1 MLRLF
6 VISFALLLL
15 FNSACSPQQGPQ
27 RVVQLAPSSILQAQF
42 GPCDCIAVATLQQL
56 ALYNSAG
63 ELQSLLN
70 LPEASPYWQFAWL
83 NPDQLVIT
91 NDKELYHWQ
100 PSVEALV
107 GPWQA
112 PSRIRRVAADA
123 GWVALE
129 LSNQRLQTFA
139 FSANG
144 LEFEQIHRLEGTLAS
159 LAISSNSGLVAA
171 SQNGALQFW
180 RWPQQG
186 AFSNEPEW
194 QVNQLEPPVTRAL
207 NLHDEHLW
215 LIAQTEGD
223 HFARGSGQQLV
234 KIDIANGT
242 QLHRERIDLNGQAAS
257 LLLSAD
263 YGWVGSSENCI
274 QGFLVNEQPLGV
286 SAPYCYP
293 KPQRF
298 GRQSGQVVALKATND
313 QLLAIT
319 TSGYLQ
325 IWQKRV
331 IVSSLYGSKH

>member
-15 FNSACSPQQGPQ
+15 FNSACSPERGPQ
-27 RVVQLAPSSILQAQF
+27 SVVQVAPGSISHAQF

-56 ALYNSAG
+56 ALYNTAG

-70 LPEASPYWQFAWL
+70 LPEPSPYWQFAWL
-83 NPDQLVIT
+83 NSGQLVIT
-91 NDKELYHWQ
+91 NDKELYYWQ

-123 GWVALE
+123 GWVVLE

-139 FSANG
+139 LNAQG
-144 LEFEQIHRLEGTLAS
+144 PEFEQTHRIDGRLAS
-159 LAISSNSGLVAA
+159 LAINSKSGLVAA
-171 SQNGALQFW
+171 GQNGTLQFW
-180 RWPQQG
+180 RWPQQS
-186 AFSNEPEW
+186 AFSNQPEW
-194 QVNQLEPPVTRAL
+194 QVNQLDPPVTRAL
-207 NLHDEHLW
+207 SFHAEHLW

-234 KIDIANGT
+234 KVDMTNGT
-242 QLHRERIDLNGQAAS
+242 PLQRERIDLEGQAAS
-257 LLLSAD
+257 VLLTAD
-263 YGWVGSSENCI
+263 VGWVGSSENCV
-274 QGFLVNEQPLGV
+274 QAVLFNEQPLRV
-286 SAPYCYP
+286 SAPYCFP

-298 GRQSGQVVALKATND
+298 GRQSGQVVALKAVDD

-331 IVSSLYGSKH
+331 IVASLYGSKH